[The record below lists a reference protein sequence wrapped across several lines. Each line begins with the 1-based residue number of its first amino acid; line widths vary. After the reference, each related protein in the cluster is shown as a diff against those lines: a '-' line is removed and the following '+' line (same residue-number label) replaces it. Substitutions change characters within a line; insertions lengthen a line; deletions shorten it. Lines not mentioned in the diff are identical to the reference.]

1 MVSRLIKF
9 PGIRAKMGEEGNEL
23 TYYLLK
29 MPIADV
35 RKELDRVEVVNADS
49 NKQLSTMIQ
58 RAWSQN
64 RSKGQIATYLAEA
77 HKNGDRFLGS
87 FVIAAFGSAPKW
99 EPAEFKNDSEM
110 FNEDFGLL
118 VFDGK
123 QKYFILDGQHRLESL
138 KYLYND
144 DPKRTQE
151 PPPGLDSDEVSVL
164 LISNEDTKDDDDFR
178 SKLRRIFT
186 ALNRHAKPT
195 TTVENISIDEDDI
208 AAISARRL
216 LNDIE
221 LFRQSGDDRD
231 NTTVSTT
238 AQQLREKDQYLTT
251 IATVYAINRIFLE
264 NINCTVDECAYYSEQ
279 NPRTHTVTSK
289 ENFFT
294 FGQPASVVEAHYEE
308 LKILWQGMIESVKD
322 WSAKDPSLMKRHI
335 PIDERKK
342 NSGEMDHLLFWPVGQ
357 KGLARFLAKKINEQK
372 RPITKQAVK
381 NTLKYINKIGWDMFT
396 GPWYGYVLRQRP
408 KKLKG
413 RESLDDIE
421 LVFNIHNQAAAET
434 NIQDM
439 LHFLHGD
446 FFLEE
451 KMTENYF
458 EEWDQSLVLWQPKQ
472 EDIEKRWKETL
483 KTRDTILK
491 SQAK

>member
-1 MVSRLIKF
+1 
-9 PGIRAKMGEEGNEL
+9 
-23 TYYLLK
+23 
-29 MPIADV
+29 
-35 RKELDRVEVVNADS
+35 
-49 NKQLSTMIQ
+49 
-58 RAWSQN
+58 
-64 RSKGQIATYLAEA
+64 
-77 HKNGDRFLGS
+77 
-87 FVIAAFGSAPKW
+87 
-99 EPAEFKNDSEM
+99 
-110 FNEDFGLL
+110 
-118 VFDGK
+118 
-123 QKYFILDGQHRLESL
+123 
-138 KYLYND
+138 
-144 DPKRTQE
+144 
-151 PPPGLDSDEVSVL
+151 
-164 LISNEDTKDDDDFR
+164 
-178 SKLRRIFT
+178 
-186 ALNRHAKPT
+186 
-195 TTVENISIDEDDI
+195 
-208 AAISARRL
+208 
-216 LNDIE
+216 
-221 LFRQSGDDRD
+221 
-231 NTTVSTT
+231 
-238 AQQLREKDQYLTT
+238 
-251 IATVYAINRIFLE
+251 
-264 NINCTVDECAYYSEQ
+264 
-279 NPRTHTVTSK
+279 
-289 ENFFT
+289 
-294 FGQPASVVEAHYEE
+294 
-308 LKILWQGMIESVKD
+308 
-322 WSAKDPSLMKRHI
+322 MKRHI

-381 NTLKYINKIGWDMFT
+381 NTLKHINKIGWDMFT

-451 KMTENYF
+451 KMAENYF